1 MCWVCQ
7 LKALVNK
14 LVKFGCHS
22 WFDPSCT
29 VVPSPSSGTWSY
41 SSPTCCSICIGSA
54 SCFPMGSLLQTSP
67 SSIFPHYSPSLLFV
81 SHTIFFVLPIP
92 FLSLPFPLSYR
103 GYFSLFPFVVP
114 LMHCFF
120 SWDSLGPVC
129 FFSNLSGHLQRVDPG
144 QRRTEQPTTVEVR
157 ETSTQQQQRRR
168 SLSAS
173 IASRQ
178 RTIRWRAPVSAHPS
192 QRPSP
197 PLVRRHLA
205 NVPGTSA
212 RTTQLGRRLAGNDSR
227 PGTSHPRGVTPM
239 TRRRLFTNLPG
250 IQPLGQ

>member
-1 MCWVCQ
+1 
-7 LKALVNK
+7 
-14 LVKFGCHS
+14 
-22 WFDPSCT
+22 
-29 VVPSPSSGTWSY
+29 
-41 SSPTCCSICIGSA
+41 
-54 SCFPMGSLLQTSP
+54 MGSLLQTSP

-114 LMHCFF
+114 LMHSFF
-120 SWDSLGPVC
+120 FLGLTWPGL
-129 FFSNLSGHLQRVDPG
+129 FSNLSGHLQRVDPG

-192 QRPSP
+192 HRPSP

-205 NVPGTSA
+205 NVPGKSA
-212 RTTQLGRRLAGNDSR
+212 RTTQLGRRLAGSDSR
-227 PGTSHPRGVTPM
+227 PRTSHPRGVTPM
-239 TRRRLFTNLPG
+239 ARRRLFTNLPG